1 MTCLKISHNPELI
14 NLFSVALLQELIH
27 CATNISEYLKFRL
40 SSPTSSPKP
49 FA

>member
-27 CATNISEYLKFRL
+27 CATNISEYLKPVSHPF
-40 SSPTSSPKP
+40 TSSPKP
-49 FA
+49 SA